1 MSFIRLTEACQFF
14 TVCNEEND
22 LILTW
27 NSGINFI
34 KFTHVSFIKFQFG
47 PIKPINDADFFVV
60 HSNIIAR
67 TLHNPLREVLCQP
80 MPEKSY
86 IDKQFMEGKA
96 LNLIGS
102 E

>member
-14 TVCNEEND
+14 TVYQEGND

-27 NSGINFI
+27 NSGINFT
-34 KFTHVSFIKFQFG
+34 KFTHASFIKFQFG
-47 PIKPINDADFFVV
+47 PVQKCNNATFFII

-86 IDKQFMEGKA
+86 IDNQFMEGEA
-96 LNLIGS
+96 LNLIES
-102 E
+102 K